1 MYKSRKENASIKKEE
16 FTAYLQFSEDTK
28 NILQDLFMHYPPEDM
43 DLSEDAIRNT
53 REKIG
58 NQRWKQ
64 DTTFSKQS
72 ISKSEIAKKVEEL
85 SSRISNSA
93 ELGKVI
99 LFKIL
104 IELIS

>member
-1 MYKSRKENASIKKEE
+1 
-16 FTAYLQFSEDTK
+16 
-28 NILQDLFMHYPPEDM
+28 MHYPPEDM

-58 NQRWKQ
+58 NQQWKQ
-64 DTTFSKQS
+64 DATFSKQS
-72 ISKSEIAKKVEEL
+72 ISKSDIAKKVEEL